1 MDDDFVWAFSTF
13 FTFLFIFFSFGD
25 LAELYVSNNLLEMW
39 EVSHAEKF
47 LPQWGGMKEEI
58 EEIPLKTILQNF
70 LNHVETL
77 ETARDEGEDQYE
89 KEFQVWRYKNLFIK
103 KSQI

>member
-89 KEFQVWRYKNLFIK
+89 KEFQVWRFKKNYV
-103 KSQI
+103 

>member
-89 KEFQVWRYKNLFIK
+89 KEFQVWRYIK
-103 KSQI
+103 KYV

>member
-39 EVSHAEKF
+39 GVGHVEKF

-89 KEFQVWRYKNLFIK
+89 KEFQVWRYIK
-103 KSQI
+103 KYV